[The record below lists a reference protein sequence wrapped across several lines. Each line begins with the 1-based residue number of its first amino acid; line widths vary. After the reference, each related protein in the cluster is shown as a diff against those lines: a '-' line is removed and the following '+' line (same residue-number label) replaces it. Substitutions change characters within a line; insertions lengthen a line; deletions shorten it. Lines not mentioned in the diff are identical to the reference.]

1 MQKLTKI
8 AIQYWHVNSLYRWA
22 KIMSQKLSVNNFG
35 WIEDTSEFNED
46 FIKKAMMKKAMK
58 MFSQS
63 WCSLS

>member
-8 AIQYWHVNSLYRWA
+8 TIQYWDVNSLYRWA

-35 WIEDTSEFNED
+35 CIEDTSEFNED

-58 MFSQS
+58 MFSLS